1 MRGDNSLCAILID
14 SLNPLCLEFTFFPRG
29 DAVGPCDIPGAGQF
43 PVTDSHGKEIC
54 MRALQLPRTLALT
67 FVIVPAIMALQPT
80 HLQAEQAQTGKYVY
94 VMTNKTPHNSVIQ
107 YLRAGDGQL

>member
-1 MRGDNSLCAILID
+1 
-14 SLNPLCLEFTFFPRG
+14 
-29 DAVGPCDIPGAGQF
+29 
-43 PVTDSHGKEIC
+43 

-80 HLQAEQAQTGKYVY
+80 HLEAEQAQTGKYVY

-107 YLRAGDGQL
+107 YLRAGDGQLAFVREVPTGGSGTGPNGADPLGSQDSLVLSGNGQFLLAANAGSN